1 MRVVIVGPPKSGKT
15 TLSNQFDGL
24 VLHTDDTI
32 ATHDWSSAS
41 DEVMRWMQQDYD
53 VIEGVA
59 AARALRKF
67 CNAFPS
73 QDVRPCDKVILLT
86 NSYQQLSRGQA
97 TMAKA
102 IETVMLEIIP
112 ELVRRGVEFEIR

>member
-15 TLSNQFDGL
+15 TLSNQFDGV

-32 ATHDWSSAS
+32 GMHDWSEGSE
-41 DEVMRWMQQDYD
+41 EVMRWMQGDYD

-67 CNAFPS
+67 LNTFPDES
-73 QDVRPCDKVILLT
+73 PCDKVILMT
-86 NSYQQLSRGQA
+86 NPRQQLSRGQA

-102 IETVMLEIIP
+102 VETVMLEIIP